1 MNFLPAVLL
10 ALPFVAASSDPSRVT
25 GDYIEARTAQVFAG
39 GCITGS
45 EGEPSGREAI
55 LGWRVTQGAIKGVPL
70 DGLSVVAAV
79 AADINLGTYELG
91 GAMPTI
97 LKSILIV
104 DSRATA
110 SQRDAL
116 VAMAKGLAPRVI
128 GGEIEVRSAA
138 ITFSRDADSVR
149 MTAGDAAVDATT
161 KFEHS
166 PACGAITWFSPLA
179 KTDHAEIGQ
188 TRLQEWRGTALRGAQ
203 WRDVSGDKKSSF
215 VGTFTYTGQ

>member
-1 MNFLPAVLL
+1 MLFSATLL
-10 ALPFVAASSDPSRVT
+10 ALALSAPSASDPSRVT
-25 GDYIEARTAQVFAG
+25 GDYVEARTAQVFAG
-39 GCITGS
+39 GCIMGS

-55 LGWRVTQGAIKGVPL
+55 LGWRVTRGTVNGVSL

-79 AADINLGTYELG
+79 AADINLGTHELG
-91 GAMPTI
+91 GAKPTI
-97 LKSILIV
+97 LKSILLV

-110 SQRDAL
+110 AQRDAL

-128 GGEIEVRSAA
+128 AGEVEVRSAPIA
-138 ITFSRDADSVR
+138 FSREADSVKL
-149 MTAGDAAVDATT
+149 TAGEATVDTTT

-179 KTDHAEIGQ
+179 KTDHAQVGQ
-188 TRLQEWRGTALRGAQ
+188 TRLQEWRGPSLRGVQ

-215 VGTFTYTGQ
+215 VGTFTYSGQ